1 MEFLWG
7 RYALLFYITFAFALT
22 AAASLVYLAAI
33 PIACFLFLLTAVGWR
48 DFSQKKH
55 SVLGNYPLLGRFR
68 FMFESIRP
76 ELRQYFWESDT
87 DELPFSRNQRAMV
100 YQRAKGLI
108 AARPFGS
115 ILDMYNEEHNW
126 LNIQ

>member
-7 RYALLFYITFAFALT
+7 RYALLFYVTFAFILT
-22 AAASLVYLAAI
+22 AAASFEYLAAI
-33 PIACFLFLLTAVGWR
+33 PFAGLLFLLTVVGWW

-108 AARPFGS
+108 AARP
-115 ILDMYNEEHNW
+115 
-126 LNIQ
+126 

>member
-7 RYALLFYITFAFALT
+7 RYALLFYITCAFVLT
-22 AAASLVYLAAI
+22 AAASFEYLAAI
-33 PIACFLFLLTAVGWR
+33 PFAGLLSLLTVVGWW

-76 ELRQYFWESDT
+76 ELRQYFGSQT
-87 DELPFSRNQRAMV
+87 QMNCLFLVISELWFIKELR
-100 YQRAKGLI
+100 
-108 AARPFGS
+108 
-115 ILDMYNEEHNW
+115 D
-126 LNIQ
+126 